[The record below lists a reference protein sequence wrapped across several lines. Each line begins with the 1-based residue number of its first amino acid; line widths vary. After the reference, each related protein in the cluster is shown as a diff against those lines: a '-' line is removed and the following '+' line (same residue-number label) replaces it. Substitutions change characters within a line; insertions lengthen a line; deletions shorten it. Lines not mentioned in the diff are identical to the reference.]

1 MSVLGLRASAQE
13 IRFALLEK
21 SESGNISFLNQ
32 DGENRLKYPTS
43 IGRIEEKLYWVKSE
57 IDRIL
62 RINPNVDKIC
72 IKTNEFSGTENT
84 AKRETAYVDAIFLLC
99 AKEHNI
105 PVEKKLYSQIGSSA
119 ARVRE
124 SAERMVGKTDK
135 YWNDKIADA
144 VLVAYRGVMDSV

>member
-21 SESGNISFLNQ
+21 SDKGDILFLNK
-32 DGENRLKYPTS
+32 DDENRLKYPVS
-43 IGRIEEKLYWVKSE
+43 ADKIEEKLCWVKSE

-62 RINPNVDKIC
+62 RKNPNVEKIL
-72 IKTNEFSGTENT
+72 IKSNEFNGKENT

-105 PVEKKLYSQIGSSA
+105 PVEKKLYSQIGASA
-119 ARVRE
+119 NNTKEV
-124 SAERMVGKTDK
+124 AEQRVGKTEK
-135 YWNDKIADA
+135 YWNNGIADA
-144 VLVAYRGVMDSV
+144 ILVAYKGVLDSV